1 MEGFMEE
8 LKEMYLDVRFT
19 DRTDKNREIL
29 DKIEEHLYGILKD
42 IKNNPSSLTE
52 GRLRLDIKEVVK
64 MYYQYLCISFPKV

>member
-42 IKNNPSSLTE
+42 IKSNPSSLTE
-52 GRLRLDIKEVVK
+52 GRVRLDIKEVVK

>member
-1 MEGFMEE
+1 MEE